1 MSTGTLVSTPV
12 DDLSPWVECFT
23 VGGVP
28 DRLGRM
34 VQTQGEHVVRVAYD
48 EVANTYAD
56 RFRTTEPELPLELAM
71 VEHFASVLSGSRRV
85 LDAGCGAGRMLPLL
99 AELGCVAEGVD
110 LSPEMVRRARAD
122 HPEFATQVASITD
135 LPFEDSSFDGVFSW
149 YSTIHGDDEALA
161 TAVSE
166 FRRVL
171 RPGGLVLVAFQSGS
185 GVQDVSE
192 AYRRQGHDV
201 VLVRYRRTLDQV
213 SDALGSAGFSEMAR
227 LERQAAA
234 HERDG
239 QAVVVASSTLAHW

>member
-1 MSTGTLVSTPV
+1 MNAPQT
-12 DDLSPWVECFT
+12 DDA
-23 VGGVP
+23 
-28 DRLGRM
+28 
-34 VQTQGEHVVRVAYD
+34 VRVAYD

-71 VEHFASVLSGSRRV
+71 VEHFASLLTGDRRV

-135 LPFEDSSFDGVFSW
+135 LPFDDASFDGVFSW
-149 YSTIHGDDEALA
+149 YSTIHGDDAALTSA
-161 TAVSE
+161 MSE

-171 RPGGLVLVAFQSGS
+171 RPGGVVLVAFQSGT
-185 GVQDVSE
+185 GVQDVSQ
-192 AYRRQGHDV
+192 AYRRHGHDV
-201 VLVRYRRTLDQV
+201 VLVRYRRSVDQV
-213 SDALGSAGFSEMAR
+213 AGALRAVGLGEVAR

-234 HERDG
+234 NERDA
-239 QAVVVASSTLAHW
+239 QAVVVATSTLAHW

>member
-1 MSTGTLVSTPV
+1 
-12 DDLSPWVECFT
+12 
-23 VGGVP
+23 
-28 DRLGRM
+28 M

-48 EVANTYAD
+48 EVADTYAE

-71 VEHFASVLSGSRRV
+71 VEHFASLLTGNRRV

-110 LSPEMVRRARAD
+110 LSPEMVRRGRSD
-122 HPEFATQVASITD
+122 HPEFVTQVASITD

-161 TAVSE
+161 TALSE

-185 GVQDVSE
+185 GVQDLSE

-201 VLVRYRRTLDQV
+201 ALVRYRRSAGEV
-213 SDALGSAGFSEMAR
+213 VDALRGAGLSEVAR
-227 LERQAAA
+227 LERQAAE
-234 HERDG
+234 HERDP
-239 QAVVVASSTLAHW
+239 QAVVVASC

>member
-1 MSTGTLVSTPV
+1 
-12 DDLSPWVECFT
+12 
-23 VGGVP
+23 
-28 DRLGRM
+28 M
-34 VQTQGEHVVRVAYD
+34 VRAAYD
-48 EVANTYAD
+48 EVADTYAA

-71 VEHFASVLSGSRRV
+71 VEHFVSLLAGDRRV

-110 LSPEMVRRARAD
+110 LSREMVRRAQAD
-122 HPEFATQVASITD
+122 HPEFATQVGSITD
-135 LPFEDSSFDGVFSW
+135 LPYDDCSFDGVFSW
-149 YSTIHGDDEALA
+149 YSTIHGDDEALGA
-161 TAVSE
+161 AVSE

-192 AYRRQGHDV
+192 AYRRHGHDV
-201 VLVRYRRTLDQV
+201 VLVRYRRSVEQV
-213 SDALGSAGFSEMAR
+213 VDALGPVGFREVAR

-239 QAVVVASSTLAHW
+239 QAVVVASRRGVKGSWQATEAGPSPGR